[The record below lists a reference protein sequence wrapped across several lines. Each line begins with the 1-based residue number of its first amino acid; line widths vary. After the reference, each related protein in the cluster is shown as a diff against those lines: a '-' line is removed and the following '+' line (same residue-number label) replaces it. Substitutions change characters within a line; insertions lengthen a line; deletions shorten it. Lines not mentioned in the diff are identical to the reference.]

1 VVQIHLAQEGD
12 QGRPLM
18 KLILITSAA
27 VSFTRTPLFRGI
39 GDLVVQSSVG
49 SRKFLLNAI

>member
-1 VVQIHLAQEGD
+1 MVQIHLAQEGD